1 MKLFRNEVELN
12 AKAKLTLALCTV
24 LALSMASLR
33 AQDDKDKSQ
42 GGAGADT
49 PTQTGQGK
57 LSSTDEQFV
66 RNAAKSGILEVRV
79 AKMGVQK
86 AQNPSVKQLAQRLVD
101 DHTKVNSELKQLAM
115 SKGLTLPDADRITGV
130 TPDTDSDR
138 TQVRERTGTA
148 SDDAAHKAH
157 IEALKKLESLSGTE
171 FDSTWLKTI
180 VTHHEKSVSA
190 YEKASQSATD
200 QQVKSFAAKTL
211 PTIKDHLSQ
220 AKSLQS
226 QTGATGA
233 PGTDA
238 GTDTGKSKQNNSE
251 PARQQN

>member
-1 MKLFRNEVELN
+1 MKLFGNETELN

-42 GGAGADT
+42 GGPGAASS
-49 PTQTGQGK
+49 TQTGQM
-57 LSSTDEQFV
+57 TDEQFI
-66 RNAAKSGILEVRV
+66 RNAAKSGLLEVRV

-86 AQNPSVKQLAQRLVD
+86 AQNSSVKQFAQRLVD
-101 DHTKVNSELKQLAM
+101 DHTKVNAELKQLAS
-115 SKGLTLPDADRITGV
+115 SKGITLLDADRITGI
-130 TPDTDSDR
+130 TPDTDADR
-138 TQVRERTGTA
+138 TQVREKAG

-157 IEALKKLESLSGTE
+157 LEAVKKLEGLSGTE
-171 FDSTWLKTI
+171 FDSAWVKAI
-180 VTHHEKSVSA
+180 VTHHEKSVAA

-200 QQVKSFAAKTL
+200 PQVKSFAAKTL
-211 PTIKDHLSQ
+211 PTLKEHLSQ

-226 QTGATGA
+226 QVGAAGA

-238 GTDTGKSKQNNSE
+238 GTDTGKTKPNNSE